1 MESRLQRSTSR
12 CDRYHYCRRAAVDAF
27 PMTSTLVAVLFS
39 LIVLQIVSN
48 TDQAALTPVNIV
60 RVVRVDVPSVVRSY
74 DAKPDPAATA
84 IGGVPPP
91 LLLGCVYALEGGEN
105 DDENGDVIV
114 PTDPRPVNGTEST
127 ANGARDRRSSSPA
140 PDLAM
145 DSAMEEVQRLRG
157 LVVKWYFRRN
167 PIPAAPK
174 DAMAIINDNEQVYQW
189 IAGGGPEA
197 GGGLGPLSGRTVD
210 VTAETPRADRS
221 YLHRVIR
228 VERPTAELTGE
239 YRCQVEDWNSERR
252 SAWHPMVVYTP
263 ERIFKI
269 SVDDNDDDDEDDIAE
284 GSGGDLN
291 FTTTEPTTSS
301 APQTGPKKWPTEI
314 NITCYAAGMHPEP
327 SMSIWVNGVSLDS
340 VTSVVTEDDGDN
352 DETNDGATTTTST
365 TTSTTTTTTTTTA
378 KPKAFRN
385 RFRGNRAGEDE
396 YKKYAVSATSVV
408 SLKDAE
414 EYRNSKPHQHQRR
427 RNTVDVEC
435 RLRVPGDG
443 AGNGHWKADRTADL
457 YYSVRKSVAYKYR
470 NDLPPP
476 GDAFAAVSSAS
487 SVADDDDDD
496 ADTYGNGSD
505 RGADSNDAPKAQNAD
520 DDAIS
525 GATSVTASFST
536 VVVRSVQTIAAAA
549 VATAAARR

>member
-12 CDRYHYCRRAAVDAF
+12 CDSYYYCRRAAVDAF

-39 LIVLQIVSN
+39 LIVFQIISN
-48 TDQAALTPVNIV
+48 TDQAALAVNVV

-74 DAKPDPAATA
+74 DAKPDPSTTA
-84 IGGVPPP
+84 IGGAPPP

-114 PTDPRPVNGTEST
+114 ATKPSRTVNGTAST

-145 DSAMEEVQRLRG
+145 DEAMEEVQRLRG

-167 PIPAAPK
+167 PIPVAPN

-284 GSGGDLN
+284 GSGGDVN
-291 FTTTEPTTSS
+291 FTTPAEPTSSS
-301 APQTGPKKWPTEI
+301 APSTGPKKWPTEI

-327 SMSIWVNGVSLDS
+327 SMSIWVNGV
-340 VTSVVTEDDGDN
+340 
-352 DETNDGATTTTST
+352 
-365 TTSTTTTTTTTTA
+365 
-378 KPKAFRN
+378 
-385 RFRGNRAGEDE
+385 
-396 YKKYAVSATSVV
+396 
-408 SLKDAE
+408 
-414 EYRNSKPHQHQRR
+414 
-427 RNTVDVEC
+427 
-435 RLRVPGDG
+435 
-443 AGNGHWKADRTADL
+443 
-457 YYSVRKSVAYKYR
+457 
-470 NDLPPP
+470 
-476 GDAFAAVSSAS
+476 
-487 SVADDDDDD
+487 
-496 ADTYGNGSD
+496 
-505 RGADSNDAPKAQNAD
+505 
-520 DDAIS
+520 
-525 GATSVTASFST
+525 
-536 VVVRSVQTIAAAA
+536 
-549 VATAAARR
+549 

>member
-12 CDRYHYCRRAAVDAF
+12 CDRYYRCRRAAVDAF
-27 PMTSTLVAVLFS
+27 PMTSTLVAVFFS
-39 LIVLQIVSN
+39 LVVLQIVSN
-48 TDQAALTPVNIV
+48 TDQAALKMNVV
-60 RVVRVDVPSVVRSY
+60 RVVRVDVPPVVRSY
-74 DAKPDPAATA
+74 DAKPDPAT
-84 IGGVPPP
+84 GGAPPP

-105 DDENGDVIV
+105 DDENGDVIAATS
-114 PTDPRPVNGTEST
+114 PPRPANGTAT
-127 ANGARDRRSSSPA
+127 AANSARDRRSSSPA

-145 DSAMEEVQRLRG
+145 DAAMEDLQRQRG

-167 PIPAAPK
+167 PIPAAPN

-210 VTAETPRADRS
+210 VTAETPRTDRS
-221 YLHRVIR
+221 FLHRVIL

-284 GSGGDLN
+284 GSGGDVN
-291 FTTTEPTTSS
+291 FTTLAPPTSS
-301 APQTGPKKWPTEI
+301 STAPTNPKKWPTEI

-340 VTSVVTEDDGDN
+340 VTSVVTEDDGDD
-352 DETNDGATTTTST
+352 DETNDGVASQTSNATMTPST
-365 TTSTTTTTTTTTA
+365 TTTTTTTTTTA
-378 KPKAFRN
+378 KPKSVYRN
-385 RFRGNRAGEDE
+385 NRYRGRADGE
-396 YKKYAVSATSVV
+396 YKKYAVRATSVV

-414 EYRNSKPHQHQRR
+414 EYRNGKPNQHHRR

-443 AGNGHWKADRTADL
+443 AGDGHWKADRPADR
-457 YYSVRKSVAYKYR
+457 YYAVRKSVTYKYR

-487 SVADDDDDD
+487 SVAEEGDDD
-496 ADTYGNGSD
+496 ADNYGGGVD
-505 RGADSNDAPKAQNAD
+505 RGAGGASNAQDAGE
-520 DDAIS
+520 DAGS
-525 GATSVTASFST
+525 AGTRPTAAACFSI
-536 VVVRSVQTIAAAA
+536 VVAAAAA
-549 VATAAARR
+549 VAAARR

>member
-1 MESRLQRSTSR
+1 
-12 CDRYHYCRRAAVDAF
+12 
-27 PMTSTLVAVLFS
+27 MTSTLVAVLFS

-48 TDQAALTPVNIV
+48 TDQAALTVNVV

-74 DAKPDPAATA
+74 DAKPDQAATA
-84 IGGVPPP
+84 IGGAPPP

-105 DDENGDVIV
+105 DDENGDVK
-114 PTDPRPVNGTEST
+114 PRPVNGTAST

-145 DSAMEEVQRLRG
+145 DAAMEEVQRLRG

-167 PIPAAPK
+167 PIPAAPN

-284 GSGGDLN
+284 GSGGDVN
-291 FTTTEPTTSS
+291 FTTPAEPMSS
-301 APQTGPKKWPTEI
+301 NAPQTGPKKWPTEI

-352 DETNDGATTTTST
+352 DESNDGIAAQTTTATLTTST
-365 TTSTTTTTTTTTA
+365 ATTTTTTTA
-378 KPKAFRN
+378 KPKAYRN
-385 RFRGNRAGEDE
+385 RYRGNREEE

-414 EYRNSKPHQHQRR
+414 EYRNSKSHQHQRR

-443 AGNGHWKADRTADL
+443 AGNGHWKADRSPDL
-457 YYSVRKSVAYKYR
+457 YYSARKSVAYKYR

-496 ADTYGNGSD
+496 ADNYGNGGD
-505 RGADSNDAPKAQNAD
+505 RGADNDNALNAQGSDNDAN
-520 DDAIS
+520 S
-525 GATSVTASFST
+525 GATSVTESFSA
-536 VVVRSVQTIAAAA
+536 VVVRSAQMIAA
-549 VATAAARR
+549 VAFVTAAARR

>member
-1 MESRLQRSTSR
+1 MESRQQRSTSR
-12 CDRYHYCRRAAVDAF
+12 CDRYYRCRRAAVDAF

-39 LIVLQIVSN
+39 LVVLQIVSN
-48 TDQAALTPVNIV
+48 TDQAALKMNVV
-60 RVVRVDVPSVVRSY
+60 RVVRVDVPPVVRSY
-74 DAKPDPAATA
+74 DAKPDPAT
-84 IGGVPPP
+84 GGAPPP
-91 LLLGCVYALEGGEN
+91 LLMGCVYALEGGEN

-114 PTDPRPVNGTEST
+114 ATSSPRP
-127 ANGARDRRSSSPA
+127 ANGNTTMANNARDRRSSSPA
-140 PDLAM
+140 PDLVM
-145 DSAMEEVQRLRG
+145 DEAMEQFQRKRG
-157 LVVKWYFRRN
+157 VVVKWYFRPN
-167 PIPAAPK
+167 PIPAAPNN
-174 DAMAIINDNEQVYQW
+174 AMAIINDNEQVYQW

-210 VTAETPRADRS
+210 VTAETPRTDRS
-221 YLHRVIR
+221 FLHRVFL
-228 VERPTAELTGE
+228 VERPSAELTGE

-284 GSGGDLN
+284 GSGGDVN
-291 FTTTEPTTSS
+291 FTTLAPPTSS
-301 APQTGPKKWPTEI
+301 SAAPTGPKKWPTEI

-340 VTSVVTEDDGDN
+340 VTSVVTEDDGDD
-352 DETNDGATTTTST
+352 DETNDGIAPQTSNATMTPST
-365 TTSTTTTTTTTTA
+365 TTTTTTTTTTA
-378 KPKAFRN
+378 KPKSVYRN
-385 RFRGNRAGEDE
+385 SRWGRSD
-396 YKKYAVSATSVV
+396 YKKYAVRATSVV

-414 EYRNSKPHQHQRR
+414 EYRNSKPNQHHRR

-443 AGNGHWKADRTADL
+443 AGNGHWKADRPADR
-457 YYSVRKSVAYKYR
+457 YYAARKSVAYKYR

-496 ADTYGNGSD
+496 ADNYGGGVD
-505 RGADSNDAPKAQNAD
+505 RGA
-520 DDAIS
+520 S
-525 GATSVTASFST
+525 GAPNAQDAGGDGDAGSTGTRPTAAASFSI
-536 VVVRSVQTIAAAA
+536 V
-549 VATAAARR
+549 VATAIAVAAARR